1 MVRIVSLVSGVGEL
15 PSCCS
20 LSRTP
25 RNPSCAVSFAGV
37 EGYFLLQD
45 DLIQDALDPLAARER
60 LARRRA
66 KDLHELD
73 DGKRSAT
80 VSTDVCRTPVSKASR
95 YSSWYLHRLPTDS
108 LTKVSLMSW
117 EIILVRLTGAAPA
130 PADAAML
137 RTNRATSSSRMRRN
151 DCTRTADDAE
161 ELQHGDL
168 AELAPPVA
176 VGSEDDVGAVEGE
189 RGYGGVQVPVG
200 ERDVVGLGDR
210 LRGLRRRHHQRGHL
224 AQAEHHE
231 RPVLVREAAHRA
243 VDGWAS
249 DEVVEAADQRQCPWT
264 RRQV

>member
-1 MVRIVSLVSGVGEL
+1 
-15 PSCCS
+15 
-20 LSRTP
+20 
-25 RNPSCAVSFAGV
+25 
-37 EGYFLLQD
+37 
-45 DLIQDALDPLAARER
+45 
-60 LARRRA
+60 
-66 KDLHELD
+66 
-73 DGKRSAT
+73 
-80 VSTDVCRTPVSKASR
+80 
-95 YSSWYLHRLPTDS
+95 
-108 LTKVSLMSW
+108 
-117 EIILVRLTGAAPA
+117 
-130 PADAAML
+130 
-137 RTNRATSSSRMRRN
+137 MRRN

-264 RRQV
+264 RRQVKLLGIVGDEPGLELGEDDEQHGHGQGDEYLAVFHCVSS